1 MINIS
6 GGRQYPNQ
14 KEVKMKKT
22 TKGPSPAD
30 LVIPQM
36 YLSFEGAGYYLLNE
50 EIDNFTTGDL
60 IKYIVERN
68 VNLQDQKTEIRLLV
82 NSPGGDLSCANA
94 LIDIMKGSR
103 IPISTFGLGMIA
115 SAGLAIF
122 IAGEKG
128 RRFITPNTS
137 ILSHQFSWMSIGKEH
152 ELYAKNKEIELTT
165 QRMMAH
171 YKKCT
176 GLPEKKIREI
186 LLPASDVWLTA
197 QEAVDYG
204 LADKIIEWY

>member
-1 MINIS
+1 MKNKKNASPLDIS
-6 GGRQYPNQ
+6 I
-14 KEVKMKKT
+14 
-22 TKGPSPAD
+22 PA
-30 LVIPQM
+30 Q
-36 YLSFEGAGYYLLNE
+36 YLSFEGAGYYLLDD
-50 EIDNFTTGDL
+50 EINNFTTGDL

-68 VNLQDQKTEIRLLV
+68 VNLYDQKTEIRLLIS
-82 NSPGGDLSCANA
+82 SPGGDLVSANA

-115 SAGLAIF
+115 SAALAIF

-137 ILSHQFSWMSIGKEH
+137 ILSHQFSWASIGKEH

-165 QRMMAH
+165 QRMIAH

-186 LLPASDVWLTA
+186 LLPPHDVWLTA

>member
-1 MINIS
+1 
-6 GGRQYPNQ
+6 
-14 KEVKMKKT
+14 MKKT
-22 TKGPSPAD
+22 TKNPSPSD

-60 IKYIVERN
+60 IKYIIERN
-68 VNLQDQKTEIRLLV
+68 VNLEGQKTEIRLLI
-82 NSPGGDLSCANA
+82 NSPGGDLVCANA

-122 IAGEKG
+122 IAGAKG

-137 ILSHQFSWMSIGKEH
+137 ILSHQFSWASVGKEH

-176 GLPEKKIREI
+176 GLSEKVIREI
-186 LLPASDVWLTA
+186 LLPANDVWLTA
-197 QEAVDYG
+197 EEAVKYG